1 MRFVNTEEPNQY
13 RCEESEKHNQRDNRI
28 YFDTAYRLQYIAYH
42 GQNPEYGKSP
52 LWNNSNFE
60 AYLGQNNDI
69 CQVKGEKYHQMHI
82 KLSEKTVF

>member
-1 MRFVNTEEPNQY
+1 MRFIDAEKPNQY
-13 RCEESEKHNQRDNRI
+13 RCEESEKQKQRDNRI

-52 LWNNSNFE
+52 LRNKSNFE

-69 CQVKGEKYHQMHI
+69 CQVIVEK
-82 KLSEKTVF
+82 